1 MIWEQYTTY
10 QNMLRQ
16 KIQHIVF
23 LNSGVFYFE
32 IRALKLSLLYLGCLD
47 SGLTLTECRPPS
59 VYSASLQITSP

>member
-47 SGLTLTECRPPS
+47 M
-59 VYSASLQITSP
+59 V